1 MKHLSASFFAIALTA
16 VTTPCLMA
24 QEPSAFGL
32 APGAAPAKTESLIPE
47 GLPLIP
53 DSLPSPDAPKAGD
66 DQPEKKS
73 KTSEAEDALRAQI
86 KLRVAKTKA
95 QSDPE
100 LQELW
105 DSRLKAKSDY
115 EQREI
120 MTNYY
125 NRLCDRI
132 AKIDKTLD
140 KEVVESLRQR
150 YVTGYDQTRIA
161 PTVPPAGAAASAATP
176 TPAKSRK
183 R

>member
-1 MKHLSASFFAIALTA
+1 MKHLPAPFLAILIAAATS
-16 VTTPCLMA
+16 PCLMA

-32 APGAAPAKTESLIPE
+32 APGAAPAKTESLLPE
-47 GLPLIP
+47 GQGGLPLIP
-53 DSLPSPDAPKAGD
+53 ESLAPADAPKTG
-66 DQPEKKS
+66 EKVEKQS
-73 KTSEAEDALRAQI
+73 KTSAAEDALRNQI

-100 LQELW
+100 LQALW

-120 MTNYY
+120 MTKYY
-125 NRLCDRI
+125 NGLCDRI

-161 PTVPPAGAAASAATP
+161 PTVPPAGAAAPAPAATP
-176 TPAKSRK
+176 RK